1 MSETNNRP
9 NKDGSLRGDDSNLPD
24 RGTGIGWHGADPQLD
39 GKSVEPE
46 AINRIG
52 SITSA
57 TKSDPAP
64 ECYSEDPTFG
74 EDSGA
79 DRDRSY

>member
-9 NKDGSLRGDDSNLPD
+9 NKDGSLRGDDKGMPD
-24 RGTGIGWHGADPQLD
+24 RGTSVGWHGADPQLD

-57 TKSDPAP
+57 TKSD
-64 ECYSEDPTFG
+64 SESTSFG
-74 EDSGA
+74 GD
-79 DRDRSY
+79 DRV